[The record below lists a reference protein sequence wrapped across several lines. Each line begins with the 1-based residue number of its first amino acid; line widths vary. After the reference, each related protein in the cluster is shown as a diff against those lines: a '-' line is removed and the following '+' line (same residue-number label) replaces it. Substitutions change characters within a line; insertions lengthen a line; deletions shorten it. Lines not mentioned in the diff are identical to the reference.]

1 MENTQEPFEKIN
13 AELAKDKV
21 VLFMKGGR
29 TNPKCGFSAK
39 VVGML
44 DSLLEYYHT
53 VDVLED
59 ASIRGDIKLFSD
71 WPTIPQLYI
80 DKEFIGGCD
89 LVENIYN
96 SGELHQRLWI
106 SESYPKLL
114 THIRLSDEATKVIK
128 QALVESEGNVVHL
141 IIDKDFNHDFQIAPK
156 DKRKYMV
163 LSNGIEFYLDDGSLG
178 RASGLEIDMVDSS
191 EGYGFKISNPNVR
204 AKFQEINVE
213 DFKAVMDSEEKFYL
227 FDVRTLEERGIASIE
242 GSLFLDEAAIDLIN
256 KTDRDTRM
264 IFFCHSGVR
273 SAEAAKYFF
282 EQGFVGATNLV
293 GGIDAWSVKVDP
305 MVPRY

>member
-1 MENTQEPFEKIN
+1 MVNNHDPFEKIN
-13 AELAKDKV
+13 VELSKNKV
-21 VLFMKGGR
+21 VLFMKGDR
-29 TNPKCGFSAK
+29 TTPKCGFSAK
-39 VVGML
+39 VVGIL
-44 DSLLEYYHT
+44 DSLLEHYHT

-59 ASIRGDIKLFSD
+59 TAIRDDIKLFSD

-80 DKEFIGGCD
+80 DNEFVGGCD
-89 LVENIYN
+89 LVEQLYN
-96 SGELHQRLWI
+96 SGELYQQLGV
-106 SESYPKLL
+106 SELAPKSLPD
-114 THIRLSDEATKVIK
+114 IRLSDEAAKVIK
-128 QALVESEGNVVHL
+128 QALMESKGDAVHL
-141 IIDKDFNHDFQIAPK
+141 VIDEDFNHDFQIAPE
-156 DKRKYMV
+156 DKGKNV
-163 LSNGIEFYLDDGSLG
+163 ILSKGIEFYLDDRSLG

-204 AKFQEINVE
+204 AKFKEISVE
-213 DFKAVMDSEEKFYL
+213 DFKVVMDSEEKFYL
-227 FDVRTLEERGIASIE
+227 FDVRTLEERGMANIE

-282 EQGFVGATNLV
+282 EKGFVGATNLI